1 MKIIYLINNYSKTS
15 VPMSWAN
22 YINKNFKEISV
33 ELFSI
38 KQFKVEKIKA
48 IFFTD
53 VTHGHHIKAMY
64 LFLIFNFIFKKKT
77 VYTVHG
83 SYLYLSE
90 QNKKLLKYIFEKS
103 DKIVFVNQ
111 YLYDVLPDMM
121 KELIKNK
128 YQVVLNGVDTTFKY
142 DKIDIYKKY
151 NLKVSD
157 TIIFHPARFVK
168 EKNHLNV
175 IEAFKKISLENRDV
189 KLVLAGDGV
198 LRKSIEEKIKQLGL
212 SEQVI
217 LLGLIEKNDVYNFLE
232 NCEVFIMPSISEG
245 LNIAFLEAMTM
256 KTKILVSDIEQFTY
270 PFTHYGL
277 NPQEYNT
284 YFTNPNDI
292 ESIYKSFKMVLEAD
306 KYDNFDMNIFSLDSM
321 LKKYQ
326 SIYLELIK

>member
-1 MKIIYLINNYSKTS
+1 MKIIYLINNSSKTS
-15 VPMSWAN
+15 VPISWAN
-22 YINKNFKEISV
+22 YIKNNFKKISI
-33 ELFSI
+33 ELCSI
-38 KQFKVEKIKA
+38 KQFKMKNLQS
-48 IFFTD
+48 IFRAD
-53 VTHGHHIKAMY
+53 IVHGHHIKAMY
-64 LFLIFNFIFKKKT
+64 LFIMFNFIFNKKT

-83 SYLYLSE
+83 SYLYLSD
-90 QNKKLLKYIFEKS
+90 QNKKLLKYIFDKS

-111 YLYDVLPDMM
+111 YLYDVLPDTM
-121 KELIKNK
+121 KKLIKNK
-128 YQVVLNGVDTTFKY
+128 YQVVLNGVDTAFKY
-142 DKIDIYKKY
+142 DKIDIYEKY
-151 NLKVSD
+151 NLKVSN

-168 EKNHLNV
+168 EKNHLSV
-175 IEAFKKISLENRDV
+175 IEAFKKVSLENRDV
-189 KLVLAGDGV
+189 KLVLAGDGL
-198 LRKSIEEKIKQLGL
+198 LRKSIEEKIEQLEL
-212 SEQVI
+212 SEKVV
-217 LLGLIEKNDVYNFLE
+217 LLGLIDKNDVYNFLE

-270 PFTHYGL
+270 PFKHYGL